1 MIKRI
6 LSLFAAVVMTAAF
19 CFPSYAA
26 EYYASDESGKTDIP
40 EYIASIKISEEDVE
54 LPQTGENNTY
64 QLTPDGNLTL
74 VDDYSQIESE
84 GSDKVQHKQFLT
96 VTTKS
101 GNTFYI
107 IVDRD
112 GNTDN
117 VHFLNMVDEA
127 DLLALLGEEAP
138 EKETE
143 TEKPSEEQTEDVGD
157 EQEEKDKPKEKNS
170 KSGSAVV
177 IVLILAGGGFALY
190 WFKFRNK
197 GTKQKPAVEDTED
210 YGDDEEEETVNE
222 DEDMYDIYNSSEDGD
237 SNA

>member
-1 MIKRI
+1 MMKRI
-6 LSLFAAVVMTAAF
+6 FSFIAAVVMTAVF

-26 EYYASDESGKTDIP
+26 EYYASDENGKTDIP
-40 EYIASIKISEEDVE
+40 KYIALIRISEEDVTIPE
-54 LPQTGENNTY
+54 TGESNTY
-64 QLTPDGNLTL
+64 ALTPDGNLTL
-74 VDDYSQIESE
+74 VDDYYESS
-84 GSDKVQHKQFLT
+84 SDGEKESKQFLT

-127 DLLALLGEEAP
+127 DLLALLGEEVP

-222 DEDMYDIYNSSEDGD
+222 DEDMYDIYSSSEDGD
-237 SNA
+237 ANA

>member
-1 MIKRI
+1 MMKRI
-6 LSLFAAVVMTAAF
+6 LSLFAAVVMTAAL

-84 GSDKVQHKQFLT
+84 GNDKVQRKQFLT

-138 EKETE
+138 EKETT
-143 TEKPSEEQTEDVGD
+143 TEKPSEEQTEDNVD
-157 EQEEKDKPKEKNS
+157 EQEEKDNPTEKNS

-197 GTKQKPAVEDTED
+197 GTKQKPPVEDTED

-222 DEDMYDIYNSSEDGD
+222 DDDMYDIYSSSEDGD

>member
-84 GSDKVQHKQFLT
+84 GNDKVQQKQFLT

-117 VHFLNMVDEA
+117 VHFLNMVDES

-138 EKETE
+138 EKETT
-143 TEKPSEEQTEDVGD
+143 TEKPSEEQTEDNVD
-157 EQEEKDKPKEKNS
+157 EQEEKDNPTEKNS

-190 WFKFRNK
+190 WFKFRDK
-197 GTKQKPAVEDTED
+197 GTKQKPAVEDSGD
-210 YGDDEEEETVNE
+210 YGDDEGEETVNE
-222 DEDMYDIYNSSEDGD
+222 DEDMYDIYSSSEDGD
-237 SNA
+237 ANA

>member
-1 MIKRI
+1 MMKRI
-6 LSLFAAVVMTAAF
+6 FSLFAAVVMTAVF

-26 EYYASDESGKTDIP
+26 EYYASDESGKTEIP

-54 LPQTGENNTY
+54 LPQTGENYTY

-84 GSDKVQHKQFLT
+84 GSDKVQQKQFLT

-127 DLLALLGEEAP
+127 DLLALLGEEVP
-138 EKETE
+138 EKEST
-143 TEKPSEEQTEDVGD
+143 TEKLSEEQTEDTGD
-157 EQEEKDKPKEKNS
+157 EQEDKVKPKEKNS

-197 GTKQKPAVEDTED
+197 GTKQKSAVEDTED

-222 DEDMYDIYNSSEDGD
+222 DEDMYDIYSSSEDGD
-237 SNA
+237 GNE

>member
-1 MIKRI
+1 MMKKI
-6 LSLFAAVVMTAAF
+6 LSLFVAVVMTAAF

-26 EYYASDESGKTDIP
+26 EYYASDESGKTEIP

-84 GSDKVQHKQFLT
+84 GSDKVQQKQFLT

-127 DLLALLGEEAP
+127 DLLALLGEEVP
-138 EKETE
+138 EKEME
-143 TEKPSEEQTEDVGD
+143 TEKPSEEQTGDSGD
-157 EQEEKDKPKEKNS
+157 EEEEKDTHKEKNS
-170 KSGSAVV
+170 KSGSAIV

-222 DEDMYDIYNSSEDGD
+222 DEDMYDIYSSSEDGD
-237 SNA
+237 ANA

>member
-1 MIKRI
+1 MMRRI
-6 LSLFAAVVMTAAF
+6 FSLFAAVMMTAAF

-54 LPQTGENNTY
+54 LPRTGENNTY

-84 GSDKVQHKQFLT
+84 GSDKVQQKQFLT

-127 DLLALLGEEAP
+127 DLLALLGEEVP
-138 EKETE
+138 EKEST
-143 TEKPSEEQTEDVGD
+143 TEKLSEEQTGDSGD
-157 EQEEKDKPKEKNS
+157 EQEEKDAAKEKNT
-170 KSGSAVV
+170 KSGAAFV
-177 IVLILAGGGFALY
+177 IVLILAGGGFAVY
-190 WFKFRNK
+190 WFKFK
-197 GTKQKPAVEDTED
+197 DKSGKPKPSVDETSED
-210 YGDDEEEETVNE
+210 EEETVNE
-222 DEDMYDIYNSSEDGD
+222 DEDIYDIYSHGEGENGD
-237 SNA
+237 ADE